1 MRQAYATG
9 RINQVAISSFP
20 SQNPS
25 RPLLHTSSEMDWSDE
40 RSQGYLVNRGSSN
53 MYTLLGTFS
62 LITDRM
68 IFTITEFELMTMNEL
83 RRTGDQNVG

>member
-20 SQNPS
+20 SQSPS
-25 RPLLHTSSEMDWSDE
+25 HSLLHTSSGMDWSDE

-53 MYTLLGTFS
+53 IYTLLGTFA

>member
-1 MRQAYATG
+1 
-9 RINQVAISSFP
+9 
-20 SQNPS
+20 
-25 RPLLHTSSEMDWSDE
+25 
-40 RSQGYLVNRGSSN
+40 